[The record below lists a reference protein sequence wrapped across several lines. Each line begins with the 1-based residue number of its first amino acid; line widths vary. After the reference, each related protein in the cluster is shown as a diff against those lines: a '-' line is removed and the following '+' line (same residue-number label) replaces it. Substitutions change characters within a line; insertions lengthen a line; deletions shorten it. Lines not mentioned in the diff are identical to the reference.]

1 MACVEVPAT
10 VQALAR
16 GTGADDWLAGLP
28 DLVGR
33 LERDWRITIGP
44 AYPDAT
50 EAFVAPGRARGR
62 HPGRGQVADP
72 GAATPARRAT
82 R

>member
-10 VQALAR
+10 VQAFAR

-33 LERDWRITIGP
+33 LERGWRITIGP

-50 EAFVAPGRARGR
+50 EAFVAPAEL
-62 HPGRGQVADP
+62 AD
-72 GAATPARRAT
+72 GTPAVVKLLIRR
-82 R
+82 RQG